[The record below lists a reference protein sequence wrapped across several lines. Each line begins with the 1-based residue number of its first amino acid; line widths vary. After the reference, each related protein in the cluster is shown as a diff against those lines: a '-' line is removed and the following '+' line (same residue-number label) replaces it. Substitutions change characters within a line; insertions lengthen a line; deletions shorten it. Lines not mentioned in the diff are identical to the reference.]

1 MSDLSLAM
9 VTLVVPDY
17 DVAIAHYTGALG
29 FKLVQDTKLSAEK
42 RWVVVDPGNGA
53 KLLLAKARGAEQAA
67 VIGRQAGRRVGFF
80 LQTSDFDD
88 TFSRYTAAGVR
99 FLEVPRTE
107 PYGRV
112 AVFADLYGN
121 KWDLIGPASGVV
133 S

>member
-17 DVAIAHYTGALG
+17 DEAIAHYTGALG
-29 FKLVQDTKLSAEK
+29 FKLVQDTELSAEK

-67 VIGRQAGRRVGFF
+67 VIGRQAGGRVGFF
-80 LQTSDFDD
+80 LETTDFEDI
-88 TFSRYTAAGVR
+88 FSRYAAGVR

-121 KWDLIGPASGVV
+121 KWDLIGPASGVA

>member
-1 MSDLSLAM
+1 VSDLSLAM

-17 DVAIAHYTGALG
+17 DEAIAHYTGALG
-29 FKLVQDTKLSAEK
+29 FKLVQNTELSAEK
-42 RWVVVDPGNGA
+42 RWVVVDSGNGA
-53 KLLLAKARGAEQAA
+53 KLLLAKARRAEQAA
-67 VIGRQAGRRVGFF
+67 VIGRQAGGRVGSF
-80 LQTSDFDD
+80 LETSDFED
-88 TFSRYTAAGVR
+88 TFSRDTAAGVR